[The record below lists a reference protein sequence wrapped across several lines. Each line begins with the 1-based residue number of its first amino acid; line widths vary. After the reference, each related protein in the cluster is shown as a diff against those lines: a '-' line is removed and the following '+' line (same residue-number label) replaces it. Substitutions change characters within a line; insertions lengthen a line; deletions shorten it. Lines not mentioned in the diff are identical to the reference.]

1 MVDLSRL
8 GPFALENRLGKTQSS
23 HVYQGFHLK
32 QRRQAAIHILSR
44 HYVENP
50 RMRRRLERR
59 SVELQA
65 LTHPNIVRCH
75 GAGIDQGIAFLA
87 LDYVD
92 GVSLEQ
98 YLVKHSHLPWEAV
111 VQLGLQLA
119 SACSAAHEKGIQHL
133 LISPSHVLLTG
144 KGLEDSRE
152 EVRVLLTNFWV
163 EPRWRRSSLTAIPK
177 VKRGYLSPE
186 QVNEP
191 DTVGPQSDIFSLGC
205 VLYEAVTGKS
215 PFDPLVDGDQRWAP
229 PERPASLELECPV
242 WLDRVIMR
250 MIEID
255 PALRPPTME
264 SVASGLRES
273 QDAVARGMSALEHAL
288 VGNNGRE
295 SIIDIGVTRTDA
307 QKLLSRPK
315 RQPRGPFYEHPL
327 FLVFCLLLVMA
338 AVGWV
343 LRPMNDKQLYAKAE
357 VLMLTN
363 DSSQWHT
370 AETQYL
376 RPLLERYPDSP
387 HAEDARHFLDE
398 IEIERAENRLGH
410 TIRWK
415 KDYRSDA
422 ERMLAE
428 ARNMQTLNSHL
439 DAWRKYEWMVN
450 EMAETGDQ
458 RPYRLIAQQE
468 LKSLAK
474 LRVTGDF
481 QKATLE
487 DYTTKAQELYDRNSK
502 EEAREIARRIVSLY
516 ADHPEARDCVQV
528 ARDILRKESEKD
540 DFYDA
545 PEPKRPEPARPAEP
559 APPAEKE
566 PVIDVEPIEV

>member
-111 VQLGLQLA
+111 VHLGLQLA

-133 LISPSHVLLTG
+133 LVSPSHVLLTG

-152 EVRVLLTNFWV
+152 EVLVLLTNFWV

-215 PFDPLVDGDQRWAP
+215 PFDPLADGQQRWAP

-327 FLVFCLLLVMA
+327 FLVACLLLVMA

-343 LRPMNDKQLYAKAE
+343 LRPMNDKQLFAKAE
-357 VLMLTN
+357 VLMHTN

-387 HAEDARHFLDE
+387 YVDEARTFLDG
-398 IEIERAENRLGH
+398 IEIERAENRLSH
-410 TIRWK
+410 TLRWK
-415 KDYRSDA
+415 RDYRSDA

-428 ARNMQTLNSHL
+428 ARNMQTLNSHV
-439 DAWRKYEWMVN
+439 DAWRKYEQMVS
-450 EMAETGDQ
+450 EMEETGEQ
-458 RPYRLIAQQE
+458 RPYHLIAQQE
-468 LKSLAK
+468 LKALAK
-474 LRVTGDF
+474 LQVTGDF

-487 DYTTKAQELYDRNSK
+487 DYTTKAQELYDRDNK
-502 EEAREIARRIVSLY
+502 EEAREISRRIVSLY
-516 ADHPEARDCVQV
+516 AEHPEARDCVKV
-528 ARDILRKESEKD
+528 ARDILREESEKD
-540 DFYDA
+540 DYYDEM
-545 PEPKRPEPARPAEP
+545 EPLRPEPAQPAEP
-559 APPAEKE
+559 APPADQETMS
-566 PVIDVEPIEV
+566 DVTPIEV